1 MCGTRQLCALQALF
15 CAEGYNEV
23 EDVKE
28 RYPIFKRQ
36 TFLSLCGWGVLIIL
50 ASVLCGAGEFT
61 CAWSLNMCGTR
72 QLCALQALFCAEG
85 YNEVEDVKERYPIF
99 KRQTGL

>member
-1 MCGTRQLCALQALF
+1 MTSASVMCGTEEKRCGSGEFMCDWSLSMCGTGLLCALQALF

-36 TFLSLCGWGVLIIL
+36 TNL
-50 ASVLCGAGEFT
+50 
-61 CAWSLNMCGTR
+61 
-72 QLCALQALFCAEG
+72 
-85 YNEVEDVKERYPIF
+85 
-99 KRQTGL
+99 